1 MLISKSKKN
10 YPRKIFQEVEDNSKK
25 TWKKINDV
33 LIKNIMLKMI
43 YF

>member
-25 TWKKINDV
+25 NLEKK
-33 LIKNIMLKMI
+33 
-43 YF
+43 